1 MSSWLLPL
9 RIIYE
14 WIYENAIPNQVHPSV
29 IGFILSEYSHNGKSE
44 ELTEYAR
51 YRLFYDT

>member
-14 WIYENAIPNQVHPSV
+14 WIYEYAIPNQVHPSV